1 MFRPNQNKSAAPL
14 IAQSQ
19 ITCARHFSN
28 LPGFPKEGKENGGGD
43 VTKLPTTTGM
53 ANLGFFIGSQP
64 KLWKIKTYE
73 NELHHFNDPE
83 RPVQIRHPSQLP
95 SLGLWNRELNLHSEL
110 HLSEWLCPKE
120 GCMGSLEGEGRDPS
134 KIGGGGHSPPAVR
147 DLKIFGSWAGHRAR

>member
-1 MFRPNQNKSAAPL
+1 MRRVSAHHQWVGWGRACKRKPPPLLPGIPFTTQPKPMFRPNQNKSAAPL

-73 NELHHFNDPE
+73 NELHHFNDPGG
-83 RPVQIRHPSQLP
+83 LP
-95 SLGLWNRELNLHSEL
+95 CATGCLSKLGTPANYHLW
-110 HLSEWLCPKE
+110 
-120 GCMGSLEGEGRDPS
+120 
-134 KIGGGGHSPPAVR
+134 A
-147 DLKIFGSWAGHRAR
+147 FGTAN